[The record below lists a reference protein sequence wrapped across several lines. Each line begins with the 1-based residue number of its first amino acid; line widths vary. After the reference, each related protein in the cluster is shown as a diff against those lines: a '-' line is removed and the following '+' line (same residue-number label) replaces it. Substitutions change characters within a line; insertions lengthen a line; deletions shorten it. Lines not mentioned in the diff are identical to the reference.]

1 MMIGREI
8 FNSLSAKVSL
18 ALIAVL
24 TLLLGASSFNF
35 INWSTRTME
44 ESLLGK
50 GRSAAVTGAGTI
62 GHMLDNIADEGFFSM
77 AELLDTDYKAI
88 PGSDPVKYHT
98 AYDSFLENRLLA
110 VQEEFLK
117 DKDFVYSV
125 AVDRN
130 GYVPVHN
137 MKYQKPL
144 TGDYKK
150 DLEGN
155 RTKRIYNDPVGIK
168 AAQNVAPYIFQ
179 NYHRDTG
186 ETIWDISAPIWIKG
200 RHWGAFRVGISVNH
214 LNAKVASL
222 RNSLIAA
229 VMIMI
234 IMSCASIYV
243 LTRRMFMPVS
253 ELAKATEI
261 IANGD
266 LDYRVEMEHRKD
278 ELGDLAIDFN
288 SMTLSLRT
296 AFKEKERLY
305 NELQK
310 YTREL
315 EQKVVNLEIKIDEK
329 KKEKAVEEITG
340 TDYFRQLAEKAE
352 KLRDGL

>member
-1 MMIGREI
+1 M
-8 FNSLSAKVSL
+8 FKSLSAKVSL
-18 ALIAVL
+18 ALIVVL
-24 TLLLGASSFNF
+24 TVLLSAFAIYF
-35 INWSTRTME
+35 IKWSTSTMQ
-44 ESLLGK
+44 ESLLEK
-50 GRSAAVTGAGTI
+50 GRSAAVTGANTI

-77 AELLDTDYKAI
+77 AELLDADYKAI
-88 PGSDPVKYHT
+88 PGSDPLKYHT

-125 AVDRN
+125 SVDRN
-130 GYVPVHN
+130 SYVPVHN
-137 MKYQKPL
+137 IKYQKPL

-155 RTKRIYNDPVGIK
+155 RTKRIYADPVGIK
-168 AAQNVAPYIFQ
+168 AARNLAPYVFQ

-186 ETIWDISAPIWIKG
+186 EEIWDISAPVWIKG

-214 LNAKVASL
+214 LNAEVARL
-222 RNSLIAA
+222 RNSMIAA
-229 VMIMI
+229 ALIMLVL
-234 IMSCASIYV
+234 SCASIYV
-243 LTRRMFMPVS
+243 LTNRMFIPVR
-253 ELAKATEI
+253 ELAKATEV
-261 IANGD
+261 IANGN

-305 NELQK
+305 QELHK

-329 KKEKAVEEITG
+329 KKEKAVEEIIG
-340 TDYFRQLAEKAE
+340 TDYFRQLVEKAE
-352 KLRDGL
+352 KLKDGL